1 MIENTIPIVYVV
13 DDDKAMRESV
23 SWLVRS
29 VNLSV
34 ETCTSARDFFDRYDS
49 EKPGCLILDIR
60 LPGMSGLEL
69 QDRLIEQ
76 GIDIPIIVITGH
88 GDVPMAVRAL
98 KSGALDFLEKPFN
111 DQKLLDRVRQAVD
124 TDLAKQAE
132 RAKTREITRRF
143 LQLTPREHDVAC
155 GVIAG
160 KSSKMI
166 AFELNLSAKTVESYR
181 AQVMNKLQANSV
193 PHLVQMAIAAE
204 SAGIDCRLN
213 S

>member
-1 MIENTIPIVYVV
+1 MTENREPVVYIV

-23 SWLVRS
+23 AWLVRS
-29 VNLSV
+29 VDLSV
-34 ETCTSARDFFDRYDS
+34 ETCSSAQEFLDRYDR

-69 QDRLIEQ
+69 QERLTGL

-88 GDVPMAVRAL
+88 GDVPMAVRTL

-111 DQKLLDRVRQAVD
+111 DQKLLDRVCQAID
-124 TDLAKQAE
+124 MNLAGQAE
-132 RAKTREITRRF
+132 REKTREITRRF

-166 AFELNLSAKTVESYR
+166 AYELNISAKTVESYR

-204 SAGIDCRLN
+204 SAGIDCHLN